1 MPIKDKAARREY
13 MKKYQAEYR
22 QGKRRAESAKKVTG
36 RTLSARAQ
44 AVKRRKKLWALE
56 NHEWRMQQQRERRRA
71 ARVDAERALLQ
82 ELPTESRRGLA
93 GGSTNPSGRKGSLKV
108 SRHDKNKRVTTKQK
122 AA

>member
-22 QGKRRAESAKKVTG
+22 QGKRRAESGKKVTG

-44 AVKRRKKLWALE
+44 AVKRRKKLWALQ
-56 NHEWRMQQQRERRRA
+56 NHEWRMQQQRERRRL
-71 ARVDAERALLQ
+71 ARQRDAQLLLSSVPQ
-82 ELPTESRRGLA
+82 GPARRPLTSDSSCKK
-93 GGSTNPSGRKGSLKV
+93 STPKTPR
-108 SRHDKNKRVTTKQK
+108 K